1 MTGLT
6 QSTRTT
12 ASTERSEVTT
22 PTQPIPRVAAEVRQE
37 PTPVESRG
45 GIGWLVAGA
54 AGSIAIAWFIL
65 LGPGEPGSKSEW
77 FFGGVV
83 FVVVMVTMWQTLNI
97 ARQARESVAEASAR
111 LEKELA
117 AADERSTLELSLT
130 QKWHR
135 AELESQQKSH
145 RAELQAQ
152 RELARIERTY
162 LIEQLQKQAM
172 VEVSRAVGA
181 HTRMLATLWS
191 EGARVL
197 GNEDR
202 EAREAAMNVIFQQI
216 SQVVDDVT
224 VELDNAHLVSE
235 DDRLHQALEQVN
247 EAVLM
252 AIRVAEEVHTD
263 VVEGCTPESN
273 PIPAVQRLMHQR
285 ATEARRLAWA
295 LLRTGL
301 ESSKGRAEEL

>member
-37 PTPVESRG
+37 PTSVESRG

-263 VVEGCTPESN
+263 VVEGRTPESN